1 MFRSVLV
8 ISLLVYLLL
17 RAVLVISLLVY
28 LLLRAILINPLLVY
42 LMLRAVLVISLLGE
56 RVACSHLLVVCRD
69 RICAFVNIVV
79 TWETNKK

>member
-1 MFRSVLV
+1 MLRSVLV

-17 RAVLVISLLVY
+17 RAVLVISLL
-28 LLLRAILINPLLVY
+28 LLRAILITPLLVY

-69 RICAFVNIVV
+69 RIWAFVNIVV
-79 TWETNKK
+79 T